1 MELFGQPTIKD
12 LFIQSALTLEETFN
26 SGDQE
31 VRTWFLIRNGYLPFI
46 LCFAYLI
53 ISLYGPS
60 LMRDRKPFD
69 LRMPMIIFNFCVVMT
84 YVTCLFGV
92 AYYLP
97 MIPWEMFCKG
107 GVIKKGEP
115 SYMLASIAW
124 IGYLLRYIELLDTV
138 FFILRK
144 KENLITF
151 LHVMHHAI
159 VPILGWVMFRTEK
172 SALQAVPI
180 LLNAFVHVIMYSYYG
195 LAAMGPKFRKYLWWK
210 KYLTQLQIVQF
221 FLIIMF
227 VTVIA
232 PFTGCTMVSLSYAMD
247 IVFAPLFLFLFY
259 RFYRSSFQH
268 NMKKIE

>member
-84 YVTCLFGV
+84 YVTCLFG
-92 AYYLP
+92 
-97 MIPWEMFCKG
+97 
-107 GVIKKGEP
+107 
-115 SYMLASIAW
+115 LASIAW